1 MNTNQKKHP
10 LEPFRYCPRCGS
22 NHFVEHSEKSKQCA
36 ACGFELFMNTSAST
50 AAFIVNGKGEL
61 LVVRRKADPAR
72 GTLDLPGGFIDIG
85 ESAEAGVAREVM
97 EETGLRVTAVRFLF
111 SLPNVYPYSGLDV
124 HTTDLF
130 FRCEVEETEHS
141 LHFADDAEEGFWI
154 PVQALDASQF
164 GLHSIRQAITRFQ
177 QENGSEIL
185 KK

>member
-1 MNTNQKKHP
+1 
-10 LEPFRYCPRCGS
+10 
-22 NHFVEHSEKSKQCA
+22 
-36 ACGFELFMNTSAST
+36 
-50 AAFIVNGKGEL
+50 
-61 LVVRRKADPAR
+61 
-72 GTLDLPGGFIDIG
+72 
-85 ESAEAGVAREVM
+85 
-97 EETGLRVTAVRFLF
+97 LRVTAVRFLF

-154 PVQALDASQF
+154 PGQALDASQF